1 MKVLEELGPKATKPY
16 LENIVKSFCKISLH
30 KSYALLEHRYNIMI
44 FIDRVDAGQRLAQ
57 ALSKYK
63 GEGVVVFALPRGG
76 VVLGHEISKHLD
88 APLDLIITRKIGYP
102 GNEECAVCAIA
113 EDGHMICDSSGMD
126 SIDARWLQRRAEEE
140 MNEAKRRREAYLKNI
155 APPETQG
162 KIAIIVD
169 DGVAT
174 GLTLLLAIQELK
186 HRRPKKIVVA
196 VPVASS
202 MAAEK
207 IRKEADELVALEV
220 PLYFHAVGAHYES
233 FPQLTDQEVIKI
245 MESAGG

>member
-1 MKVLEELGPKATKPY
+1 
-16 LENIVKSFCKISLH
+16 
-30 KSYALLEHRYNIMI
+30 MI
-44 FIDRVDAGQRLAQ
+44 FIDRVDAGQKLAY
-57 ALSKYK
+57 ALSKYE
-63 GEGVVVFALPRGG
+63 GENVVVFALPRGG

-102 GNEECAVCAIA
+102 GNEECAICAVA

-126 SIDARWLQRRAEEE
+126 LVDASWLQRRAEEE
-140 MNEAKRRREAYLKNI
+140 MAEAKRRREAYLKDR
-155 APPETQG
+155 APLETQG

-186 HRRPKKIVVA
+186 HRHPKKIVVA

-202 MAAEK
+202 VAAEK
-207 IRKEADELVALEV
+207 IRKNADELVALEV
-220 PLYFHAVGAHYES
+220 PPYFYAVGAHYKNFS
-233 FPQLTDQEVIKI
+233 QITDQEVIQI
-245 MESAGG
+245 IESGGV